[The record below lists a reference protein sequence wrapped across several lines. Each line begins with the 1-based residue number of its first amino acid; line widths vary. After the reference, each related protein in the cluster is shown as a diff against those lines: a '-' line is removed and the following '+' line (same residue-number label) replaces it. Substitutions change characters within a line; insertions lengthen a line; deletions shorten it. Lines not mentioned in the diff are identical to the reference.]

1 MERKFEEVLEAIYV
15 ANEEKNNS
23 LNSVKH
29 RCHVEI
35 TEDMLE
41 QMQKLQLIV
50 KNRQDVF
57 LTQAGHDH
65 ASKIVRRKRLAETL
79 LFNSLQAGNEQL
91 EEVSCEFEH
100 EIYPEI
106 EESICILLGHPK
118 SCPHEKPIPAGDC
131 CTRKST
137 EIHQKLVPLTG
148 MKEGTTGRIAY
159 FKAKDDVSK
168 GIYEDMGL
176 KKGTLLEVG
185 PLSPAVVV
193 AFNNRKI
200 AMDKEVGKNIYLI
213 PQ

>member
-1 MERKFEEVLEAIYV
+1 
-15 ANEEKNNS
+15 
-23 LNSVKH
+23 
-29 RCHVEI
+29 
-35 TEDMLE
+35 
-41 QMQKLQLIV
+41 
-50 KNRQDVF
+50 
-57 LTQAGHDH
+57 
-65 ASKIVRRKRLAETL
+65 
-79 LFNSLQAGNEQL
+79 
-91 EEVSCEFEH
+91 
-100 EIYPEI
+100 
-106 EESICILLGHPK
+106 
-118 SCPHEKPIPAGDC
+118 
-131 CTRKST
+131 
-137 EIHQKLVPLTG
+137 